1 MRITVSHVSK
11 SYGSGDHL
19 APVLRDVSFCLDA
32 GEFVAIM
39 GTSGSGKTTLL
50 HLLGGLDSEFE
61 GEIAFDEV
69 GLKGLD
75 DRQLAKLRHDKI
87 GFVFQHFHLMDHLS
101 ARENVLLS
109 SFFSP
114 HLDPLAQAK
123 RAEDLLAQVGLEEKA
138 EAKPGALSGGQK
150 QRVAIARA
158 LQQRPKLLLCDE
170 PTGSLD
176 RATGIQIMEL
186 FGALHRDQGI
196 TLLVITHE
204 EHVARMASRIIR
216 LEDGVL
222 ISDEPNKPVRPKHD
236 PFGVEQKSA
245 EVSR

>member
-11 SYGSGDHL
+11 SYGSGDHVT
-19 APVLRDVSFCLDA
+19 PVLRDVSFALDS

-61 GEIAFDEV
+61 GHITFDTV
-69 GLKGLD
+69 DLGGLP
-75 DRQLAKLRHDKI
+75 DRKLAKLRHDKI
-87 GFVFQHFHLMDHLS
+87 GFVFQHFHLMDHLN

-109 SFFSP
+109 SFFSAET
-114 HLDPLAQAK
+114 DVSAQAE
-123 RAEDLLAQVGLEEKA
+123 RADDLLEQVGLGEKKLV
-138 EAKPGALSGGQK
+138 KPGALSGGQK

-158 LQQRPKLLLCDE
+158 LLQRPELMLCDE

-176 RATGIQIMEL
+176 RATGVQIMEL
-186 FGALHRDQGI
+186 FGALHRDRGI
-196 TLLVITHE
+196 TLMVITHE

-222 ISDEPNKPVRPKHD
+222 ISDEPNEPVRPEDD
-236 PFGVEQKSA
+236 PFGVHARGE
-245 EVSR
+245 EVAL